1 MDDEQDG
8 PTASEARAINRLSR
22 QGVAGATGK
31 HRIPAI
37 EDIDVVACLDRDA
50 DGNIIVRHGYDG
62 YSTTKTQPW
71 IKKRQDRKKAKQ
83 AKASRRANR

>member
-1 MDDEQDG
+1 M
-8 PTASEARAINRLSR
+8 
-22 QGVAGATGK
+22 GK

-37 EDIDVVACLDRDA
+37 EDIDVVACLDRDV

-71 IKKRQDRKKAKQ
+71 IKKGKARRRGKA
-83 AKASRRANR
+83 AKASRRGNR